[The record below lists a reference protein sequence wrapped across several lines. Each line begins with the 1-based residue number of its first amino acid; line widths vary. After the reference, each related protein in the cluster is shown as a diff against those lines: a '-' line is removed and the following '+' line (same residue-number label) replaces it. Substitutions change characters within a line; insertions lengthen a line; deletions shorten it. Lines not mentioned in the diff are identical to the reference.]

1 MGSVIKYFGLG
12 ITCVLVAVIFIKKGI
27 YDYYRNVMP

>member
-12 ITCVLVAVIFIKKGI
+12 VTCVLVAVIFLKRGI
-27 YDYYRNVMP
+27 WDYYRNVMP